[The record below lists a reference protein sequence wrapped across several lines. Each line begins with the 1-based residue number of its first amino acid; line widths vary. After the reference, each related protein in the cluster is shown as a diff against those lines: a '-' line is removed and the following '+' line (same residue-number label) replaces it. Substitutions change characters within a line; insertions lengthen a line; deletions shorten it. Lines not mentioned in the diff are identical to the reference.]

1 MIYCAFLQFRPHPFI
16 HPLRPSLADQS
27 RFPFRSA
34 SHLSPRQAHNQEK
47 KRIARQAAGSPTLIR
62 HVTIAQH
69 NPCQRTRGTRTTRQ
83 PHHTTPH
90 HTTPHHTTP
99 HHTTPHHCTLY
110 TVHVLLLH
118 TVCTPLCRS
127 SYCTTVLP
135 WPHRPN
141 DRNYLKI
148 QIQI

>member
-47 KRIARQAAGSPTLIR
+47 KRIACQAAGSPTLTR

-69 NPCQRTRGTRTTRQ
+69 NPCQRTRGTRTARQ
-83 PHHTTPH
+83 LHHTTPH
-90 HTTPHHTTP
+90 HTTP
-99 HHTTPHHCTLY
+99 LY
-110 TVHVLLLH
+110 TVHCTCTVTPHCMYSAVPVLLLY
-118 TVCTPLCRS
+118 
-127 SYCTTVLP
+127 YCTAMASPAKRQKLLE
-135 WPHRPN
+135 N
-141 DRNYLKI
+141 SNSNLKNKRKGN
-148 QIQI
+148 